1 MNKIFNQKGIGLLDL
16 LAAIILFSVMTVLL
30 INIISIVSRSQQ
42 SIMIQED
49 KTATGLIMTRQIENQ
64 IDAFNPTGVSYCNVQ
79 QTCILLEK
87 DYDLEYNPVSGQIEQ
102 TDYIPALTIQIE
114 FDGTDIYL
122 DSVIIDSS
130 VYTLD
135 LATHLEIVDNDYA
148 TMIYVYI
155 FLVDKYD
162 HVDQF
167 ISMYS
172 ILK

>member
-1 MNKIFNQKGIGLLDL
+1 MNKILNQKGIGLLDL

>member
-102 TDYIPALTIQIE
+102 TEYIPALTIQIE